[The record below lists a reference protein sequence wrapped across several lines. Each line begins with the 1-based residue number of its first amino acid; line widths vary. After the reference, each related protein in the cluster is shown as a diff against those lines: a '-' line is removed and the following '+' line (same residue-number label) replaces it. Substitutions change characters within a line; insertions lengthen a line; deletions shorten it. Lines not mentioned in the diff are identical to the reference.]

1 MKKNNYSS
9 IEAIINVARRG
20 GMYILVDDE
29 KRENEGD
36 LVMSTSDTNARNI
49 NFMAKY
55 GRGLICLALDSIQAK
70 KLNLSLMSPVNQ
82 SRNQT
87 AFTVSIEAKKGI
99 TTGISAKDRA
109 KTIKIASKKNVS
121 KKDIVSPG
129 HVFPIIAQDGGVL
142 VRAGHTEASVDIS
155 KLARKN
161 NSAVICEIMNEDG
174 TMAKGQKLLN
184 FAHKHKLKIGKI
196 EDLISY
202 RLKKEKLV
210 KLKKTSNIKFK
221 KQKYKIKIYENLLDG
236 SEHFALIKGSLKKS
250 IIPRVRV
257 ISSNV
262 VYNYLISQKLS
273 NSFDK
278 TINYFRKYT
287 NCVLIFIKDTN
298 LKSVTQTLKS
308 FNNKDFKKKG
318 RKDNLIRNYGIGA
331 QIIKD
336 LKINKMILITKTP
349 KKIVGLEGFNIK
361 ITKQELI

>member
-129 HVFPIIAQDGGVL
+129 HVFPIIAQDL
-142 VRAGHTEASVDIS
+142 S
-155 KLARKN
+155 
-161 NSAVICEIMNEDG
+161 
-174 TMAKGQKLLN
+174 
-184 FAHKHKLKIGKI
+184 
-196 EDLISY
+196 LIH
-202 RLKKEKLV
+202 
-210 KLKKTSNIKFK
+210 I
-221 KQKYKIKIYENLLDG
+221 
-236 SEHFALIKGSLKKS
+236 
-250 IIPRVRV
+250 
-257 ISSNV
+257 
-262 VYNYLISQKLS
+262 
-273 NSFDK
+273 
-278 TINYFRKYT
+278 
-287 NCVLIFIKDTN
+287 
-298 LKSVTQTLKS
+298 
-308 FNNKDFKKKG
+308 
-318 RKDNLIRNYGIGA
+318 
-331 QIIKD
+331 
-336 LKINKMILITKTP
+336 
-349 KKIVGLEGFNIK
+349 
-361 ITKQELI
+361 